1 MVRVA
6 VNVEQ
11 LLHEAPGGI
20 GRYTAELVRLLPG
33 LGVDVTAFTARHSRA
48 DVDRALHAHAL
59 DEVRPVI
66 LPLPAA
72 VLYDAWHVLGV
83 AGPVRR
89 VAPVDL
95 VHAPSPAVPPTA
107 RVPLVVT
114 VHDAAPLVMPEAF
127 TRRGV
132 TFHRQGFA
140 AAAARARLVIAVSE
154 FSADE
159 IATHTPVPRD
169 RIRVVPNGVDLEPAT
184 DAGVEDARRAFA
196 IDDRPY
202 VFWAGTFQPRKNV
215 RVLLDAFA
223 RLDPG
228 TVPHRLVLAGPPGWK
243 PDDGDSLAAQAL
255 GDRVRLLGPV
265 GREHL
270 FALFA
275 GADLFAFPSRH
286 EGFGIPVVEAMAQG
300 TAVVCADIPALRE
313 VAGDAARFV
322 RPDDV
327 DGWADALRALLT
339 DDAARGRLV
348 AAGTERVGRYSWAR
362 CAQVG
367 DARRWPSTGRRS
379 AGEHLDTGVGD
390 EDGVLELRG
399 AGAVR
404 RGRGPAVGPDHR
416 LHALPW

>member
-1 MVRVA
+1 
-6 VNVEQ
+6 
-11 LLHEAPGGI
+11 
-20 GRYTAELVRLLPG
+20 
-33 LGVDVTAFTARHSRA
+33 
-48 DVDRALHAHAL
+48 
-59 DEVRPVI
+59 
-66 LPLPAA
+66 
-72 VLYDAWHVLGV
+72 
-83 AGPVRR
+83 
-89 VAPVDL
+89 
-95 VHAPSPAVPPTA
+95 
-107 RVPLVVT
+107 VPLVVT

-140 AAAARARLVIAVSE
+140 AAARRARLVIAVSE

-159 IATHTPVPRD
+159 IATHTPIPRD

-184 DAGVEDARRAFA
+184 EEGVEAARRAFA

-223 RLDPG
+223 RLDPR

-286 EGFGIPVVEAMAQG
+286 EGFGIPVVESMAQG

-322 RPDDV
+322 GPDDV
-327 DGWADALRALLT
+327 DGWADALRVLLT

-348 AAGTERVGRYSWAR
+348 VAGTERVGRYSWAR
-362 CAQVG
+362 CARETV
-367 DARRWPSTGRRS
+367 
-379 AGEHLDTGVGD
+379 
-390 EDGVLELRG
+390 
-399 AGAVR
+399 AVYR
-404 RGRGPAVGPDHR
+404 E
-416 LHALPW
+416 ALSG

>member
-20 GRYTAELVRLLPG
+20 GRYTAELVRLLPAH
-33 LGVDVTAFTARHSRA
+33 GVAVTPFTARHSRA
-48 DVDRALHAHAL
+48 DVERALRAHDLTGL
-59 DEVRPVI
+59 DPVI

-95 VHAPSPAVPPTA
+95 VHAPSPAVPPTGK
-107 RVPLVVT
+107 VPLVVT
-114 VHDAAPLVMPEAF
+114 VHDAAPMVMPEAF

-132 TFHRQGFA
+132 IFHRQGFA
-140 AAAARARLVIAVSE
+140 AAAKRARLVIAVSE

-159 IATHTPVPRD
+159 IATHTPIPRD
-169 RIRVVPNGVDLEPAT
+169 RIRVVPNGADLERAT
-184 DAGVEDARRAFA
+184 AEQVAETRRAFGIA
-196 IDDRPY
+196 DRPY

-223 RLDPG
+223 RLDPDAI
-228 TVPHRLVLAGPPGWK
+228 PHRLVLAGPPGWK
-243 PDDGDSLAAQAL
+243 PEDADGEVAWQL

-265 GREHL
+265 AREHI
-270 FALFA
+270 FPLFA

-322 RPDDV
+322 PPNDLT
-327 DGWADALRALLT
+327 GWVDALRSLLT
-339 DDAARGRLV
+339 DEPARAALVARGH
-348 AAGTERVGRYSWAR
+348 ERVARYSWDR
-362 CAQVG
+362 CTAATV
-367 DARRWPSTGRRS
+367 A
-379 AGEHLDTGVGD
+379 VYD
-390 EDGVLELRG
+390 E
-399 AGAVR
+399 
-404 RGRGPAVGPDHR
+404 
-416 LHALPW
+416 ALNG

>member
-20 GRYTAELVRLLPG
+20 GRYTAELVRLLPDH
-33 LGVDVTAFTARHSRA
+33 GVDVTPFTARHARA
-48 DVDRALHAHAL
+48 DVQRALRGYGL
-59 DEVRPVI
+59 DGLEPVI

-72 VLYDAWHVLGV
+72 VLYDAWHVLGL

-95 VHAPSPAVPPTA
+95 VHAPSPAVPPTGS
-107 RVPLVVT
+107 VPLVVT

-132 TFHRQGFA
+132 TFHRRGFA
-140 AAAARARLVIAVSE
+140 AAARRARLVIAVSA

-159 IATHTPVPRD
+159 IATHTGIPRD
-169 RIRVVPNGVDLEPAT
+169 RIRVVANGVDLDRAT
-184 DAGVEDARRAFA
+184 HEEVDTTRRAFG

-215 RVLLDAFA
+215 RALLDAFA
-223 RLDPG
+223 RLDPEV
-228 TVPHRLVLAGPPGWK
+228 VPHRLVLAGPPGWK
-243 PDDGDSLAAQAL
+243 PDDSDAVAAGAL

-265 GREHL
+265 RREQL
-270 FALFA
+270 FPLFA
-275 GADLFAFPSRH
+275 GADVFAFPSRH

-322 RPDDV
+322 APDDV
-327 DGWADALRALLT
+327 DGWAEAFRTLLT
-339 DDAARGRLV
+339 DATARSRLV
-348 AAGTERVGRYSWAR
+348 DAGSTRVRRYSWAR
-362 CAQVG
+362 CAQETV
-367 DARRWPSTGRRS
+367 A
-379 AGEHLDTGVGD
+379 VYD
-390 EDGVLELRG
+390 E
-399 AGAVR
+399 
-404 RGRGPAVGPDHR
+404 
-416 LHALPW
+416 ALNG